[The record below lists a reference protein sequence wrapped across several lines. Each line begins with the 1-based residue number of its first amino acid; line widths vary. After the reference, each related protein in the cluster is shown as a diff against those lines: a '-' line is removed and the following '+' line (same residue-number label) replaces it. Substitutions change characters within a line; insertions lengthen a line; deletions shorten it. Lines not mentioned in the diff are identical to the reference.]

1 MTMEKAVLAALKTIF
16 TPANADIGVRSRV
29 NRVHNLLGPERTDGL
44 VINVHRGV
52 ANVAWPNGETTIES
66 VKHLVPI
73 VA

>member
-1 MTMEKAVLAALKTIF
+1 M
-16 TPANADIGVRSRV
+16 
-29 NRVHNLLGPERTDGL
+29 LGPERTDGL

-52 ANVAWPNGETTIES
+52 ANVAWPNGETTVES